1 MLSPAASHSPRSLWV
16 TYCSNIVNYEVDI
29 VTLDNFN
36 TGKFIQNK
44 FIAYNRNLFYDINY
58 SILKNLF
65 KMYKGI

>member
-1 MLSPAASHSPRSLWV
+1 V